1 MKLFASLLLAGMLAV
16 GCHSQSVPITSA
28 TSGNAITGGSN
39 TWLTSAGT
47 VTAIAPADGANVSW
61 SCDSMHRCWAT
72 NGINGTVWGTG
83 GGVWSTPGTH
93 RPKPKYTLAQV
104 RASAVP
110 IPKAKLA
117 PAAYLTLAKSI
128 GLESAGTD
136 EARMLDC
143 LDKLAL
149 KPYDP
154 ERVDAYLTHKAEA
167 IGPNVRWVWKPL
179 RESDEKAVG
188 QASTSMT
195 AAAAG
200 LVFSPSRY
208 GQAVPAHALSMAA
221 EVLREMPDAVF
232 LVSDYEALKPDPFLA
247 VTTARLLGEG
257 RVWIIDVWQEPGFGA
272 PDMHFGPAEPAPT
285 RLTTD

>member
-1 MKLFASLLLAGMLAV
+1 MKLFASFLLAGMLAV
-16 GCHSQSVPITSA
+16 GCNGQSVPITSS
-28 TSGNAITGGSN
+28 TSVNAITAASNGWVTSTGTGSA
-39 TWLTSAGT
+39 L
-47 VTAIAPADGANVSW
+47 APADGAGVSLT
-61 SCDSMHRCWAT
+61 CDSMHRCWVT
-72 NGINGTVWGTG
+72 NATVWGTG
-83 GGVWSTPGTH
+83 GGVWSIPGAH
-93 RPKPKYTLAQV
+93 KPKPKYTLAQV

-154 ERVDAYLTHKAEA
+154 DKVDAYLTHKAEA
-167 IGPNVRWVWKPL
+167 QGPNVIWVWKPL
-179 RESDEKAVG
+179 RESDENVVKMPDPRHA
-188 QASTSMT
+188 QPFAITT
-195 AAAAG
+195 
-200 LVFSPSRY
+200 VFQNRY
-208 GQAVPAHALSMAA
+208 GHAVPAHALSVAA

-232 LVSDYEALKPDPFLA
+232 LVSDYEAVKPDPFLA

-257 RVWIIDVWQEPGFGA
+257 RVWIIDVWEEPGFGA
-272 PDMHFGPAEPAPT
+272 PDVHFGPAEAAPT